1 MRPELTIDDE
11 GVFRWDTNR
20 AVIPPQWLE
29 DAGAGIVFDRAKQ
42 KTAFDVMAVRFA
54 DQYPP
59 DTDSLTAFVDYVLG
73 RLILKPALGEANLQ
87 AFIEDARTGWRNRK

>member
-1 MRPELTIDDE
+1 MRPELIIDGE
-11 GVFRWDTNR
+11 GVYRWKTNR
-20 AVIPPQWLE
+20 AVVPPQWLE
-29 DAGAGIVFDRAKQ
+29 YEGGYAFEADKQ

-59 DTDSLTAFVDYVLG
+59 DTDSLTAFVDYALG

-87 AFIEDARTGWRNRK
+87 ALIQDARTGWRNR